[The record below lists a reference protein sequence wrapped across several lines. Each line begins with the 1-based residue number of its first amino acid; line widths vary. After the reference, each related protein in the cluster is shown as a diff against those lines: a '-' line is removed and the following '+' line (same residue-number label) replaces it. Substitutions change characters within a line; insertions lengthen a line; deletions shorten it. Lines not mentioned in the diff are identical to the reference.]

1 VREPYE
7 NSAPFFQGPGNGL
20 TVSFFSPSDSSAPK
34 PSAAASPGARSVRR
48 DTDHLAASRRTLPSG
63 RSSPTQQINA
73 LVALAALGAG
83 GARVHREAL
92 AEQVGKSPA
101 TVADC
106 MAFLADLGLVEGGR
120 GQYAVTE
127 QGQRFAWLWP
137 RDSAQ
142 ARLLLHPLVTA
153 HWSTAAASRH
163 LADGPLPQEQLA
175 ARLRSGLPG
184 VPLRGM
190 YLVDWLVIGLVL
202 VRDEQ
207 LNVHLASADHVTP
220 ADLGTPTPTPP
231 EQRAKTN
238 ATRHDSEQ
246 RERAA
251 GAAGGTGHTQT
262 LLLGLTRQ
270 QIQALPDTRY
280 EAFLSGVLQSL
291 RGALAPAP

>member
-1 VREPYE
+1 MSFYSPPD
-7 NSAPFFQGPGNGL
+7 SFAPRP
-20 TVSFFSPSDSSAPK
+20 
-34 PSAAASPGARSVRR
+34 AAASPGARADRR
-48 DTDHLAASRRTLPSG
+48 DAELPASRRTLPSG
-63 RSSPTQQINA
+63 RSSPAQQINA
-73 LVALAALGAG
+73 LVTLAGLGSD
-83 GARVHREAL
+83 GARVHRAAL

-127 QGQRFAWLWP
+127 HGQRFAWLWP

-142 ARLLLHPLVTA
+142 ARLLLHPLLTA
-153 HWSTAAASRH
+153 HWSAAAAARH
-163 LADGPLPQEQLA
+163 LTDGPLPQEQLA
-175 ARLRSGLPG
+175 GWLRSGLPG

-190 YLVDWLVIGLVL
+190 YLVEWLVIGLVL

-207 LNVHLASADHVTP
+207 LNVHLASADPATP
-220 ADLGTPTPTPP
+220 ADPRPPAPAPP
-231 EQRAKTN
+231 EQRTKTDDI
-238 ATRHDSEQ
+238 TDHGRGHTQ
-246 RERAA
+246 RPPAP
-251 GAAGGTGHTQT
+251 AGGTDHART

-270 QIQALPDTRY
+270 QIQALPDARY